1 MPNEIEL
8 KLRIATADIP
18 RLRRH
23 PALKQ
28 HLAGKPVTRKL
39 VSIYYDTPEL
49 YLLDAAISLRVR
61 RMSGGWFQ
69 AVKGAG
75 YSLGGLHQRMEW
87 EDIIAKGEPD
97 FTKLT
102 KITEPGLARLFAD
115 QPLRDELKPVFT
127 TDVQRT
133 EWQLAYADGSAV
145 EVALDLGELRTDALA
160 TGNKREP
167 ITEVELELKHGD
179 ARHLFE
185 LALDLQA
192 DIPLHIENISKA
204 QRGYGYYRSLAA
216 KVSKAQEVKLNADIS
231 PHEAF
236 AQIAGE
242 CLRQLQS
249 NQDVA
254 AQGDDAE
261 GVHQMRVAV
270 RRLRGAIKCFKHEIG
285 DLQDELC
292 WLNGRLAAAREWDV
306 LLQETLPAAQ
316 TQENEQRFDALKSS
330 AQLCRSKT
338 YQQLRRALNSQRYQ
352 RLLLKLGLML
362 TTEYVSR
369 QSLPKLAK
377 KILQKGQKKLLA
389 QSDCLMAL
397 SPAQRHKIRIQVK
410 HMRYMSE
417 FFQTLHDHKKS
428 FAVKLTD
435 AQDALGRLN
444 DIAVTQKLV
453 QSLTNT
459 PGGSEIKHTVAD
471 HSIDDLLR
479 WNHSRLDEM
488 LQRADQAWRALL
500 KTLP

>member
-18 RLRRH
+18 SLRRH

-28 HLAGKPVTRKL
+28 HLVGKPVTRKL

-75 YSLGGLHQRMEW
+75 HSLGGLHQRMEW

-115 QPLRDELKPVFT
+115 QSLRDALKPVFT

-145 EVALDLGELRTDALA
+145 EVALDLGELRVGESRTGELA
-160 TGNKREP
+160 AGNKREP

-185 LALDLQA
+185 LALNLQA

-204 QRGYGYYRSLAA
+204 QRGYGYYWPLAA
-216 KVSKAQEVKLNADIS
+216 KVSRAQEVKLRADMS

-285 DLQDELC
+285 DLQDELR
-292 WLNGRLAAAREWDV
+292 WLNGRLGAAREWDV
-306 LLQETLPAAQ
+306 LLQETLPTAQ
-316 TQENEQRFDALKSS
+316 TRGNEQRFDELKSS
-330 AQLCRSKT
+330 
-338 YQQLRRALNSQRYQ
+338 
-352 RLLLKLGLML
+352 
-362 TTEYVSR
+362 
-369 QSLPKLAK
+369 
-377 KILQKGQKKLLA
+377 
-389 QSDCLMAL
+389 
-397 SPAQRHKIRIQVK
+397 
-410 HMRYMSE
+410 
-417 FFQTLHDHKKS
+417 
-428 FAVKLTD
+428 
-435 AQDALGRLN
+435 
-444 DIAVTQKLV
+444 
-453 QSLTNT
+453 
-459 PGGSEIKHTVAD
+459 
-471 HSIDDLLR
+471 
-479 WNHSRLDEM
+479 
-488 LQRADQAWRALL
+488 
-500 KTLP
+500 